1 MAADLARRL
10 AVARGDEPADVVVRG
25 GRVLSVF
32 TREWLDVDI
41 AVADGWVAGL
51 GDYEGREVVDAAGRY
66 VVPGFI
72 DAHMHLESTKLLPD
86 EFARLVLPL
95 GTTAVVLDPHE
106 LANVLGTDGV
116 HWLLDACENL
126 PLDYYFMASSCIPAS
141 KFESPRRPL
150 LAGDLESLL
159 RRRRVLGL
167 AEMMN
172 FPGVINGDQTELEKL
187 RLASGVHVDGH
198 APGVHGRA
206 LNAYAAAGI
215 RSDHEALTVEE
226 GRERLRNGMWL
237 LIREASMARNLQALL
252 PLVQE
257 FGTNRIAFCTDDRD
271 PEDIAENGHINGM
284 VREAVGA
291 GIAPEDAVVLAT
303 LNPSTWHRLW
313 HLGAIAP
320 GYQADMHVLGNL
332 ERFQPELVLKSGRP
346 VDEIP
351 EPDVPEW
358 VKHSVRNQPVSA
370 SDLRIPWTGGKARVI
385 GLVPDQVITEAL
397 LDEPATAE
405 GAAVADAG
413 KDLAKI
419 AVIERHLGT
428 GRIGLGFVRGSGLQR
443 GALASTVAHD
453 AHNIVVV
460 GMADADMVR
469 AVERLGELGGG
480 IVVIDDGEIAAELP
494 LPVAG
499 LLADAPLAE
508 VIEQSLACND
518 AARALGWSGATPFLT
533 LSFLGLSVIPS
544 LKITDR
550 GLVDVDRFE
559 LVPLKA

>member
-10 AVARGDEPADVVVRG
+10 AVARGSEPADLVVRG

-32 TREWLDVDI
+32 TREWVDADVAI
-41 AVADGWVAGL
+41 ADGWVAGL
-51 GDYEGREVVDAAGRY
+51 GDYEGREVLDADGRY

-106 LANVLGTDGV
+106 LA
-116 HWLLDACENL
+116 
-126 PLDYYFMASSCIPAS
+126 S
-141 KFESPRRPL
+141 
-150 LAGDLESLL
+150 
-159 RRRRVLGL
+159 VLGL

-172 FPGVINGDQTELEKL
+172 FPGVINADPNELEKL
-187 RLASGVHVDGH
+187 ALATGVHVDGH
-198 APGVHGRA
+198 APGVLGRA

-215 RSDHEALTVEE
+215 RSDHEALTPEE

-252 PLVQE
+252 PLVRE

-284 VREAVGA
+284 VREAVANGV
-291 GIAPEDAVVLAT
+291 APEDAIVLAT
-303 LNPSTWHRLW
+303 INPATWHRLW
-313 HLGAIAP
+313 HLGAVAP
-320 GYQADMHVLGNL
+320 GYQADLLLLPDL
-332 ERFQPELVLKSGRP
+332 ERFEPELTLKLGRP

-358 VKHSVRNQPVSA
+358 VKHSVRNQPVTA
-370 SDLRIPWTGGKARVI
+370 NDFHIPWDGGKARVI
-385 GLVPDQVITEAL
+385 GLVPDQVVTEL
-397 LDEPATAE
+397 LEEEP
-405 GAAVADAG
+405 GN
-413 KDLAKI
+413 DLAKI
-419 AVIERHLGT
+419 AVAERHLGT

-460 GMADADMVR
+460 GLDDGDMAA
-469 AVERLGELGGG
+469 AVQRLAELGGG
-480 IVVIDDGEIAAELP
+480 IAVVDGGEVRAELP

-508 VIEQSLACND
+508 VIDRSLACND
-518 AARALGWSGATPFLT
+518 AARDLGWSGATPFLT
-533 LSFLGLSVIPS
+533 LAFLALSVIPS

-559 LVPLKA
+559 LVPLQAGCFRGVACDAAFRPYRLC

>member
-1 MAADLARRL
+1 MSSDLSRRL

-32 TREWLDVDI
+32 TREWLDADI
-41 AVADGWVAGL
+41 AIADGWIAGL
-51 GDYEGREVVDAAGRY
+51 GEYEGREVVDASGRY
-66 VVPGFI
+66 VVPGFL

-116 HWLLDACENL
+116 HWLLDACEGL
-126 PLDYYFMASSCIPAS
+126 PLDFYFMASSSIPAS
-141 KFESPRRPL
+141 QFESPRRPL
-150 LAGDLESLL
+150 LSGDLESLL

-172 FPGVINGDQTELEKL
+172 FPGVINGDASELDKL
-187 RLASGVHVDGH
+187 RLANGVQVDGH
-198 APGVHGRA
+198 APGVLGKA
-206 LNAYAAAGI
+206 LNAYVAAGI

-226 GRERLRNGMWL
+226 GRERLRSGMWL

-252 PLVQE
+252 PLVKE

-284 VREAVGA
+284 VREAVAA
-291 GIAPEDAVVLAT
+291 GVAPEDAVVLAT
-303 LNPSTWHRLW
+303 INPATWHRLW

-320 GYQADMHVLGNL
+320 GYQADLLLLPDL
-332 ERFQPELVLKSGRP
+332 ERFEPELTLKAGRP
-346 VDEIP
+346 VEEIP

-358 VKHSVRNQPVSA
+358 VKHSVRNKPVSTT
-370 SDLRIPWTGGKARVI
+370 DFQIPWDAGNARAI
-385 GLVPDQVITEAL
+385 GLVPDQVVTESIEV
-397 LDEPATAE
+397 EPTTV
-405 GAAVADAG
+405 GGFAVADADN
-413 KDLAKI
+413 DLAKI

-428 GRIGLGFVRGSGLQR
+428 GRIGHGFVRGSGLQR

-460 GMADADMVR
+460 GMDDEDMTR

-480 IVVIDDGEIAAELP
+480 IVVVDGGEVKAELP

-499 LLADAPLAE
+499 LLADAPLTE
-508 VIEQSLACND
+508 VIGKSLACND
-518 AARALGWSGATPFLT
+518 AAREVGWAGATPFLT

-550 GLVDVDRFE
+550 GLVDVDRFQI
-559 LVPLKA
+559 VPLKV